1 MFFSHLYVKT
11 EKAQQREKN
20 LEEAKK
26 ITIKEDESLPKAK
39 RVSIQF
45 TKNTGYKKLASS
57 DRQFSKSLL
66 IESVLLNVKV
76 KINTC
81 MSSTKWKVEVVQYF

>member
-1 MFFSHLYVKT
+1 MTITFFFKFFHLYLKA

-39 RVSIQF
+39 RVSIQ
-45 TKNTGYKKLASS
+45 YKKNA
-57 DRQFSKSLL
+57 
-66 IESVLLNVKV
+66 
-76 KINTC
+76 
-81 MSSTKWKVEVVQYF
+81 W

>member
-1 MFFSHLYVKT
+1 MKICFFNLYLKA

-39 RVSIQF
+39 RVSIQYK
-45 TKNTGYKKLASS
+45 KNTRYKKLAYS
-57 DRQFSKSLL
+57 DRQFFENRFQSKGFCRALASR
-66 IESVLLNVKV
+66 
-76 KINTC
+76 
-81 MSSTKWKVEVVQYF
+81 

>member
-1 MFFSHLYVKT
+1 MTITFFFKFFHLYLKA

-39 RVSIQF
+39 RVSIQYK
-45 TKNTGYKKLASS
+45 KNAWYKKLVYSN
-57 DRQFSKSLL
+57 K
-66 IESVLLNVKV
+66 
-76 KINTC
+76 
-81 MSSTKWKVEVVQYF
+81 